1 MGKSIIFKS
10 GDLKCEYK
18 DLSYNNCFL
27 IATAIIIRKEIHG
40 TEKSWPDLPHLKI
53 VKYAF

>member
-10 GDLKCEYK
+10 GNLKCEYK